1 MNNRECAIVLL
12 MNQLEEEKEK
22 SEKQARDFQNQ
33 HIEMSDNVRNM
44 QIKFKDLLEKQ
55 LEMQQFCAKKE
66 DLIKMIEN
74 PMISPDNFIKAL
86 E

>member
-1 MNNRECAIVLL
+1 
-12 MNQLEEEKEK
+12 
-22 SEKQARDFQNQ
+22 
-33 HIEMSDNVRNM
+33 MSDNVRNM